1 MSAAIRPRA
10 LLLLRLGLVLISVL
24 VALGSVE
31 ALVRVRQWLQTGTT
45 GGAPY
50 ELAPDRATGL
60 WIPKPGQVS
69 GPIRINRDGFRG
81 PDVSLVKPPGTIRL
95 AFLGGS
101 TTFCAEVSGNDATWP
116 DRLTQALRARHP
128 GVSFDYLNA
137 GVPGYGMGSIRTT
150 LERRV
155 APFHPDV
162 ILLYE
167 ATNDMAA
174 DTRAVAARRGLF
186 HDLTADPSPL
196 AKVSVTWY
204 LIERRM
210 IARRRQAAASSGIVL
225 RYNAD
230 SLARGFE
237 ERVVGVLREARDI
250 APVCAV
256 ATFSHKMRRGQ
267 PPAVA
272 LANSTYSLYYSLYQ
286 SVDGLIR
293 CYDAYNEALRRSA
306 RATGAVLIEG
316 EDDIPADDLHFADS
330 VHFTDEGARAMA
342 ARVLRGL
349 EESPD
354 FRALVASTSGRT
366 PPPRP

>member
-1 MSAAIRPRA
+1 MPDGVRRGGPGHRGDRRPDRAGSLGEVPVLHHAGA
-10 LLLLRLGLVLISVL
+10 LLSAPRTLALLRFLLVLVSVL

-31 ALVRVRQWLQTGTT
+31 ALVRVRQWLQTGTS

-50 ELAPDRATGL
+50 ELVQDPATGL
-60 WIPKPGQVS
+60 WIPTPGQVS

-81 PDVSLVKPPGTIRL
+81 PDIPRVTPPGTIRL
-95 AFLGGS
+95 AFLGAS

-116 DRLTQALRARHP
+116 ARLTQALRARHP

-162 ILLYE
+162 IVLYE
-167 ATNDMAA
+167 GTNDMAS

-196 AKVSVTWY
+196 AKISVTWY

-210 IARRRQAAASSGIVL
+210 IARRRQEAVSSGIVIP
-225 RYNAD
+225 YDAD
-230 SLARGFE
+230 SLAREFE
-237 ERVVGVLREARDI
+237 KRVAGVLRSARTV

-256 ATFSHKMRRGQ
+256 ATFS
-267 PPAVA
+267 
-272 LANSTYSLYYSLYQ
+272 
-286 SVDGLIR
+286 
-293 CYDAYNEALRRSA
+293 
-306 RATGAVLIEG
+306 
-316 EDDIPADDLHFADS
+316 
-330 VHFTDEGARAMA
+330 
-342 ARVLRGL
+342 
-349 EESPD
+349 
-354 FRALVASTSGRT
+354 
-366 PPPRP
+366 

>member
-1 MSAAIRPRA
+1 LRKRS
-10 LLLLRLGLVLISVL
+10 LVLLRLGLVLVSVL
-24 VALGSVE
+24 VALVSVE
-31 ALVRVRQWLQTGTT
+31 ALVRVRQWLQTGH
-45 GGAPY
+45 GAAEPY
-50 ELAPDRATGL
+50 SLVQDPASGL
-60 WIPKPGQVS
+60 WIPTPGQVN

-81 PDVSLVKPPGTIRL
+81 PDVPRVTPAGTIRL

-116 DRLTQALRARHP
+116 AQLTEALRARHP

-137 GVPGYGMGSIRTT
+137 GVPGYGMGSIRAT

-155 APFHPDV
+155 APFRPDV
-162 ILLYE
+162 IVLYE
-167 ATNDMAA
+167 GTNDMAS
-174 DTRAVAARRGLF
+174 DTRAVAARQGLF

-196 AKVSVTWY
+196 AKISVTWY

-210 IARRRQAAASSGIVL
+210 IARRRQEAASSGIVL
-225 RYNAD
+225 PYNVD
-230 SLARGFE
+230 SLARVYE
-237 ERVVGVLREARDI
+237 ERVVGVLRSARAV
-250 APVCAV
+250 APVCVV

-272 LANSTYSLYYSLYQ
+272 LANSAYSMYYSLYQ
-286 SVDGLIR
+286 TVDGLIR
-293 CYDAYNEALRRSA
+293 MYDAYNDAVRRAAHS
-306 RATGAVLIEG
+306 TGAILVDG
-316 EDDIPADDLHFADS
+316 EDDIPADDRHFTDS

-354 FRALVASTSGRT
+354 FRALVAAKTSGRT

>member
-1 MSAAIRPRA
+1 LRA
-10 LLLLRLGLVLISVL
+10 RTVLLLRLGLVLISVL

-31 ALVRVRQWLQTGTT
+31 ALVRVRQWLQTGTSAA
-45 GGAPY
+45 APY
-50 ELAPDRATGL
+50 SLALDPGSGL
-60 WIPKPGQVS
+60 WIPTPGQVS

-81 PDVSLVKPPGTIRL
+81 PDVPRVKPPGTIRL

-116 DRLTQALRARHP
+116 DQLTRALRARHP

-137 GVPGYGMGSIRTT
+137 GVPGYGMGSIRAT

-155 APFHPDV
+155 APYHPDV
-162 ILLYE
+162 IVLYE

-174 DTRAVAARRGLF
+174 DTRAVAARHGLF

-210 IARRRQAAASSGIVL
+210 IARRRQAAVASGIVL
-225 RYNAD
+225 PYNAD
-230 SLARGFE
+230 SLARVFE
-237 ERVVGVLREARDI
+237 ERVVGVLRDARAV
-250 APVCAV
+250 APLRVV

-272 LANSTYSLYYSLYQ
+272 LANATYSMYYSLYQ

-293 CYDAYNEALRRSA
+293 MYDAYNEALRRAA
-306 RATGAVLIEG
+306 RATDAILVDG
-316 EDDIPADDLHFADS
+316 EDDIPADDLHFTDS

-354 FRALVASTSGRT
+354 FRALVATNGQT
-366 PPPRP
+366 PRPRP